1 MVLIGFQGAMQVHVN
16 LVHLGK
22 LVSRVFLLS
31 FWTWEIYSIS
41 GLVLCYG
48 LILISFINNYNVV
61 YEWFGTCLQLAFY
74 YNNLSHLLEL
84 LECAFANFEVFQ
96 FAQ

>member
-1 MVLIGFQGAMQVHVN
+1 VQVHVN
-16 LVHLGK
+16 LVRPGK

-31 FWTWEIYSIS
+31 FWTWEIYSVS
-41 GLVLCYG
+41 SLMLCYG
-48 LILISFINNYNVV
+48 LIFISFINNYNVV
-61 YEWFGTCLQLAFY
+61 YDWFGTCLQLAFY

-84 LECAFANFEVFQ
+84 LECAFANFEVLQ